1 MQATRFRLV
10 VATFLFVACAR
21 QDSTSQAKPDP
32 ELKPAMAPA
41 TPSTSTTTQRDVV
54 LTWKLVKTSKTA
66 LGVSYR
72 IENKSKTRIYVADK
86 QLVMMQDT
94 RKFRGVKHV
103 RVEAPPA
110 GSDTVK
116 LLVAPPSGDV
126 PSIATAQMTFI
137 ALDPGAAH
145 EDDREVALPL
155 PDAAKKAT
163 KAVFVVNAFTGEPPK
178 WSDVAG
184 EQGPIKVPDGF
195 TPTDLVFGPV
205 ALP

>member
-1 MQATRFRLV
+1 
-10 VATFLFVACAR
+10 
-21 QDSTSQAKPDP
+21 
-32 ELKPAMAPA
+32 MAPA
-41 TPSTSTTTQRDVV
+41 TPATSTTTQRDVV
-54 LTWKLVKTSKTA
+54 LTWKLAKTSKTA

-103 RVEAPPA
+103 RVEAPQGA
-110 GSDTVK
+110 SNVVR

-137 ALDPGAAH
+137 ALDPGAVH
-145 EDDREVALPL
+145 TEDREVALPL
-155 PDAAKKAT
+155 PDAARKAT
-163 KAVFVVNAFTGEPPK
+163 TAVLVINAFTGEPPT
-178 WSDVAG
+178 WTSVDG
-184 EQGPIKVPDGF
+184 EQGPIKVPEGF